1 MSQKWKELS
10 WVVPRE
16 LAEILGAELSDLGAL
31 GIQEDYLEGE
41 EPPPRQPWEQDK
53 IIIDPPKRCLKVWF
67 ALDCDVD
74 EELLTLKKRYPSTEE
89 YLWSVVDED
98 DWDQDWKQH
107 FTRFVI
113 SERLAVSPPWEAQDG
128 DLVIEPGLAFGTG
141 NHPTTHSCLEA
152 IAKWAVPGESCLD
165 LGCGTGILALAAAKL
180 GMDALGVD
188 FDPDAI
194 QASRQNAQYN
204 QLHAQFNDTPI
215 EDLRIPYPLV
225 VANLYA
231 EVLIGLSDS
240 IVPLVGRNLALAG
253 ILADRAHL
261 VKEAYKGLNL
271 VREKQEGDWVSLW
284 YSL

>member
-1 MSQKWKELS
+1 MSQEWKELS
-10 WVVPRE
+10 WIVPRE
-16 LAEILGAELSDLGAL
+16 LTEILGAELSDLGAL

-53 IIIDPPKRCLKVWF
+53 IIEDPPKRCLKVWF
-67 ALDCDVD
+67 GLEHEIDDA
-74 EELLTLKKRYPSTEE
+74 LLTLKNKYPSTEG
-89 YLWSVVDED
+89 YSWSVVAEED
-98 DWDQDWKQH
+98 WEQDWKQH

-113 SERLAVSPPWEAQDG
+113 SDHLAVSPPWEAQEG

-152 IAKWAVPGESCLD
+152 IAHWAVQGESCLD

-180 GMDALGVD
+180 GMNALGVD

-194 QASRQNAQYN
+194 QASRQNARYN
-204 QLHAQFNDTPI
+204 GLQAQFNDTPI
-215 EDLRIPYPLV
+215 EELRTSYPLV

-231 EVLIGLSDS
+231 EVLIGLSSS
-240 IVPLVGRNLALAG
+240 IVPLVGRHLALAG
-253 ILADRAHL
+253 ILADRVHL
-261 VKEAYKGLNL
+261 VKEAYRSLTI

-284 YSL
+284 YSA